1 MRTPAGVFGVVALV
15 LTLPACADEPRASPL
30 APECTFSIT
39 IDSTPFGGGGG
50 SSSASVRAPA
60 GCAWAAA
67 SQVDWI
73 TIDAGASHSG
83 DGTVSFSVAAYDGRE
98 ARTGGLTIARQTV
111 TVTQQPCE
119 IRVQPE
125 RLEFA
130 DHPGR
135 AELTVETLPG
145 CRWAIE
151 TPVSWVSS
159 EPSSG
164 AGPARASVRVTEN
177 NHGEREA
184 VLHVNSQ
191 PLTVRQS
198 TEPCRFDLSFS
209 PPSLPGAGGTTVLH
223 IATMRSCA
231 WRLDSAITRGI
242 SVSTQS
248 GRGAAEVTVA
258 VAANPQLDARSIT
271 FNVDGSTAQL
281 VQHGGGQEGCTYRL
295 DPLRPIQPMRGGSGE
310 IGISTAPGCLW
321 TVTSPEGHIVLASNA
336 THAGPGVAKYDVL
349 PNPGEFRIGRIEFRW
364 AAPTAGENA
373 LVLQTGNCST
383 NFTRDGGGGWLD
395 TLSFSAGGG
404 SESIV
409 VLVDGPSAC
418 QWRVESTPDWFTA
431 VVHPSTARS
440 MYSYELFTVPSDLR
454 VTVSPNPSRS
464 SRTATIL
471 VGEKPLTITQAGR

>member
-258 VAANPQLDARSIT
+258 VAANPQRGRAEYHLQRGWEYRPTGAARRRAGRLHVSAGSAAPDPTNAGRQRRNRDLNCAGLSLDRHEPRGSYRPGLERDAR
-271 FNVDGSTAQL
+271 G
-281 VQHGGGQEGCTYRL
+281 
-295 DPLRPIQPMRGGSGE
+295 PGSGQVRRLAE
-310 IGISTAPGCLW
+310 PRRVSHRSNRIPVGGADGWRECL
-321 TVTSPEGHIVLASNA
+321 GAADGKLQH
-336 THAGPGVAKYDVL
+336 
-349 PNPGEFRIGRIEFRW
+349 EFHTRRGWWMARYVVVQRGWRERIHSGARR
-364 AAPTAGENA
+364 
-373 LVLQTGNCST
+373 
-383 NFTRDGGGGWLD
+383 R
-395 TLSFSAGGG
+395 SFSMPVAG
-404 SESIV
+404 
-409 VLVDGPSAC
+409 
-418 QWRVESTPDWFTA
+418 
-431 VVHPSTARS
+431 
-440 MYSYELFTVPSDLR
+440 
-454 VTVSPNPSRS
+454 
-464 SRTATIL
+464 
-471 VGEKPLTITQAGR
+471 